1 MAVMASYLFGNP
13 NGATAAT
20 PQENVPLMPPAPK
33 WVQIWLQVMSVGE
46 WPVCHC
52 CHRPEFEG
60 VGVQICLVCHCCHPT
75 KWKRYAGGWNWYF
88 SKARPKLSCV
98 AAVAELHGE
107 VARVAKTVFLVKINH
122 YMPSLPPSATSATL
136 TWPPAMATVA
146 TQSFRLAVVA
156 ETAYIKRINLQLFNA
171 LTGSILFKERKT
183 REFRKED
190 KKIVWGLGK

>member
-107 VARVAKTVFLVKINH
+107 VARVAKTVFLVTTGKDQPLHAIF
-122 YMPSLPPSATSATL
+122 ATICHVCHL
-136 TWPPAMATVA
+136 D
-146 TQSFRLAVVA
+146 LAPCDGNGGNSKFQA
-156 ETAYIKRINLQLFNA
+156 
-171 LTGSILFKERKT
+171 GSERKT